1 MQSKYKLTRQ
11 IPLTTTYYDQG
22 FVIFNPNILA
32 FAFHPR
38 SGQGIYA
45 NVNSTK
51 GIMMSGEVDK
61 ARGGNL
67 MDSIHQLCPDGINN
81 CIFRDMGKTMY
92 SPYLVSTTDTYP
104 PAKKAYFRQVQI
116 ITPTSISANGW
127 NGGPNGSTFGV
138 TGYPSSVLS
147 NDLSNPLKNTTSY
160 FTIYIPVTIANIV
173 AEGSSLTDA
182 IAIAGG
188 QL

>member
-1 MQSKYKLTRQ
+1 
-11 IPLTTTYYDQG
+11 
-22 FVIFNPNILA
+22 
-32 FAFHPR
+32 
-38 SGQGIYA
+38 
-45 NVNSTK
+45 
-51 GIMMSGEVDK
+51 
-61 ARGGNL
+61 
-67 MDSIHQLCPDGINN
+67 
-81 CIFRDMGKTMY
+81 MY

>member
-11 IPLTTTYYDQG
+11 IPLTTTYYDKG
-22 FVIFNPNILA
+22 LVLLNPDQLA

-61 ARGGNL
+61 EKGGNL
-67 MDSIHQLCPDGINN
+67 MDSINQLCPDGIHN
-81 CIFRDMGKTMY
+81 CILRDMGKTMY
-92 SPYLVSTTDTYP
+92 SAYRVRNTDIDP
-104 PAKKAYFRQVQI
+104 PTKKAYFRQVQI
-116 ITPTSISANGW
+116 ITPTSIGANGW

-138 TGYPSSVLS
+138 KGYPNSVLS
-147 NDLSNPLKNTTSY
+147 NDSKNPLKNTTSY

-173 AEGSSLTDA
+173 AEGSSLTNA